1 MRRVALE
8 NRAQKDKFGVSKH
21 GFTPGNP
28 STGVLATIPGA
39 EWFDSV
45 QEEIANTIEA
55 AGFSLDTAKSNQLHA
70 AILKLIGNATIS
82 VANTLASN
90 SSTDALSAQM
100 GQKLQNEKL
109 PYSGA
114 TKAVNLN
121 GQQLQNTGDI
131 RLGNGANNSYQA
143 VMLGNYERTLAD
155 ENYNVL
161 HNSRYVPDTLLRF
174 TAIST
179 FSAQGAHISSIFASD
194 KDAILRLGE
203 TNYLIALKNEVAN
216 KSVKIDSGTGLL
228 GGGDLTANR
237 TLRIDKASV
246 ADVNNSTAD
255 KVVTADILLPFLSAR
270 VVDTRTINS
279 GTGLLGGGDLT
290 ANRTISIDKATT
302 QNVNLGDPNKVVT
315 ADVLLPFL
323 SARVADTRSIGT
335 GTGLTGGGD
344 LSANRTLAIDKASL
358 AEINAGTAN
367 KVVCADALQQA
378 FANTK
383 NENGYTKLPNGIV
396 LQWGK
401 HAVFEETKAIATY
414 AAVFPISFPNACLNI
429 SLSKIDAGGGDVFN
443 ILSSPAPTKTGFS
456 FGVSDK
462 GANPITGG
470 HMFWWAIGY

>member
-1 MRRVALE
+1 M
-8 NRAQKDKFGVSKH
+8 
-21 GFTPGNP
+21 
-28 STGVLATIPGA
+28 
-39 EWFDSV
+39 
-45 QEEIANTIEA
+45 
-55 AGFSLDTAKSNQLHA
+55 
-70 AILKLIGNATIS
+70 
-82 VANTLASN
+82 
-90 SSTDALSAQM
+90 
-100 GQKLQNEKL
+100 
-109 PYSGA
+109 
-114 TKAVNLN
+114 
-121 GQQLQNTGDI
+121 
-131 RLGNGANNSYQA
+131 
-143 VMLGNYERTLAD
+143 
-155 ENYNVL
+155 
-161 HNSRYVPDTLLRF
+161 
-174 TAIST
+174 
-179 FSAQGAHISSIFASD
+179 
-194 KDAILRLGE
+194 
-203 TNYLIALKNEVAN
+203 IALKNEVAN

-255 KVVTADILLPFLSAR
+255 KVVTADILLPFLTAR
-270 VVDTRTINS
+270 VVDS
-279 GTGLLGGGDLT
+279 
-290 ANRTISIDKATT
+290 RTIS
-302 QNVNLGDPNKVVT
+302 
-315 ADVLLPFL
+315 
-323 SARVADTRSIGT
+323 T
-335 GTGLTGGGD
+335 GTGLIGGGN
-344 LSANRTLAIDKASL
+344 LTENRTIAIDKASL
-358 AEINAGTAN
+358 AEINVGTAN